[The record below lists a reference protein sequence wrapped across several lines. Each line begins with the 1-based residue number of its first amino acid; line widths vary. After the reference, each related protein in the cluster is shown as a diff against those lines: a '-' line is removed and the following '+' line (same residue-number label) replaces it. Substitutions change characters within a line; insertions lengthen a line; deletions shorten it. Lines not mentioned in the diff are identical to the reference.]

1 MSSRLEA
8 RVLLVAL
15 APLVAGCS
23 QIFGLDRPAPA
34 GDAHAGDAP
43 RDTLIPDVMNDRDG
57 DGVMDLADNCPDDFN
72 PDQGDE
78 DTDTVGDPCDP
89 CPVDSDNR
97 DTDSDGVGDM
107 CDPRPSMP
115 GEQFALFEGFHN
127 GMPSGWM
134 VNGSWTAS
142 GDSVMAAAGVNG
154 FADVYLPSPSTRET
168 VSVGGTM
175 TSALGTDYRTFGV
188 QDNADPTTGGFAI
201 VGALLITAA
210 NDAVPNTA
218 MVDLFKNPSQAALKR
233 TAYDWAIGD
242 ELRIWLTR
250 RDSAYVLLAEDL
262 TAGTSKVVMG
272 SDGAVTANPYLG
284 FHVYSASARFEWLMV
299 VTSP

>member
-8 RVLLVAL
+8 EVLIVAL
-15 APLVAGCS
+15 ASFAGGCS
-23 QIFGLDRPAPA
+23 QIFGLDHPGPA
-34 GDAHAGDAP
+34 GDAHVSDTR

-57 DGVMDLADNCPDDFN
+57 DGVMDSQDNCPDDFN

-78 DTDTVGDPCDP
+78 DTDTLGDPCDP
-89 CPVDSDNR
+89 CPVDSNNT

-107 CDPRPSMP
+107 CDPRPSLS

-127 GMPSGWM
+127 GMPAGWM

-142 GDSVMAAAGVNG
+142 ADSVMAAPGVNG
-154 FADVYLPSPSTRET
+154 FADVYIPSFSTRET

-175 TSALGTDYRTFGV
+175 TNALGTDYRTFGV
-188 QDNADPTTGGFAI
+188 QDNADPATGGFAI
-201 VGALLITAA
+201 VGAMLITAA
-210 NDAVPNTA
+210 SDAVPNTA

-233 TAYDWAIGD
+233 TAYDWALGD
-242 ELRIWLTR
+242 DLRLWLTR
-250 RDSAYVLLAEDL
+250 RDNAYVLLGEDI

-272 SDGAVTANPYLG
+272 SDGTVTANPYLG
-284 FHVYSASARFEWLMV
+284 FHVYSASARFQWLMV